1 MKSEFGK
8 LLMGIYIINIYLDW
22 SGRTSFGVNL
32 TNALTFCAVGISLT
46 FVEKKTPPYA
56 IKMELNR
63 WTVDF
68 IILRAIN
75 EIFVPTI
82 VVKKK
87 TYKRSYVHDIHSCK
101 GKKHSNTVEIIL
113 NSRIFAFATYITCIC
128 HTYTHNLPTIPC
140 CCFFIYHFKW

>member
-8 LLMGIYIINIYLDW
+8 LLMGIYTINIYLDW

-46 FVEKKTPPYA
+46 FVEKKNTS
-56 IKMELNR
+56 ICNQNGTKSMNSL
-63 WTVDF
+63 F

-82 VVKKK
+82 RRQEK
-87 TYKRSYVHDIHSCK
+87 D
-101 GKKHSNTVEIIL
+101 L
-113 NSRIFAFATYITCIC
+113 
-128 HTYTHNLPTIPC
+128 
-140 CCFFIYHFKW
+140 

>member
-32 TNALTFCAVGISLT
+32 TNALTFCAVGISLK
-46 FVEKKTPPYA
+46 FVEKKPPYA

-82 VVKKK
+82 RRQEK
-87 TYKRSYVHDIHSCK
+87 D
-101 GKKHSNTVEIIL
+101 L
-113 NSRIFAFATYITCIC
+113 
-128 HTYTHNLPTIPC
+128 
-140 CCFFIYHFKW
+140 

>member
-8 LLMGIYIINIYLDW
+8 LPLGIYIINIYLDW

-32 TNALTFCAVGISLT
+32 TNALIFCAVGILLT
-46 FVEKKTPPYA
+46 FVEKKKPPPYA

-82 VVKKK
+82 RRQEK
-87 TYKRSYVHDIHSCK
+87 DI
-101 GKKHSNTVEIIL
+101 
-113 NSRIFAFATYITCIC
+113 
-128 HTYTHNLPTIPC
+128 
-140 CCFFIYHFKW
+140 